1 GKGIA
6 IKPNG
11 NTVHSPVDGTIQLTF
26 ETGHAYGIKSN
37 NGAEVLIHIGIDTVS
52 MGGKGFTQNV
62 TTNQKVRKG
71 DILGAFDRSMIEKEG
86 LDDTTMIIVTNTS
99 DYSEVNIVAE
109 NTVTE
114 GTDLLEIK

>member
-1 GKGIA
+1 
-6 IKPNG
+6 
-11 NTVHSPVDGTIQLTF
+11 
-26 ETGHAYGIKSN
+26 
-37 NGAEVLIHIGIDTVS
+37 
-52 MGGKGFTQNV
+52 
-62 TTNQKVRKG
+62 
-71 DILGAFDRSMIEKEG
+71 MIEKEG

>member
-1 GKGIA
+1 M
-6 IKPNG
+6 
-11 NTVHSPVDGTIQLTF
+11 
-26 ETGHAYGIKSN
+26 GHAYGIKSN

-52 MGGKGFTQNV
+52 MGGKGFTQKV

-71 DILGAFDRSMIEKEG
+71 DILGTFDRSMIEKEG

-99 DYSEVNIVAE
+99 DYSEVNVVAE

>member
-1 GKGIA
+1 MILYQWEEKDLH
-6 IKPNG
+6 K
-11 NTVHSPVDGTIQLTF
+11 
-26 ETGHAYGIKSN
+26 K
-37 NGAEVLIHIGIDTVS
+37 
-52 MGGKGFTQNV
+52 V

>member
-1 GKGIA
+1 M
-6 IKPNG
+6 
-11 NTVHSPVDGTIQLTF
+11 
-26 ETGHAYGIKSN
+26 
-37 NGAEVLIHIGIDTVS
+37 VLILYQWEE
-52 MGGKGFTQNV
+52 KGFTQKV

>member
-1 GKGIA
+1 M
-6 IKPNG
+6 
-11 NTVHSPVDGTIQLTF
+11 
-26 ETGHAYGIKSN
+26 
-37 NGAEVLIHIGIDTVS
+37 VLILYQWEEKDLH
-52 MGGKGFTQNV
+52 KKLLL
-62 TTNQKVRKG
+62 NQKVRKG

>member
-1 GKGIA
+1 
-6 IKPNG
+6 
-11 NTVHSPVDGTIQLTF
+11 
-26 ETGHAYGIKSN
+26 
-37 NGAEVLIHIGIDTVS
+37 GIDTVS
-52 MGGKGFTQNV
+52 MGGKGFTQKV